1 MRQDLLCSA
10 AFLACA
16 RTHSLTTRLPRAEC
30 RPTNSVWMSCL
41 QVLPKGPSENG
52 AAMQVDE
59 AEECFMRGVLDFE
72 QELKQRCVAL
82 LGSGSFRLQP
92 CAVMPLH
99 AVHCCTLRVLCQ
111 LHSSQK

>member
-1 MRQDLLCSA
+1 MRRDVLCSA
-10 AFLACA
+10 ALLACA
-16 RTHSLTTRLPRAEC
+16 RLTRIHRC
-30 RPTNSVWMSCL
+30 RPTEPLSMSCL

-82 LGSGSFRLQP
+82 LGSGSFRL
-92 CAVMPLH
+92 
-99 AVHCCTLRVLCQ
+99 
-111 LHSSQK
+111 